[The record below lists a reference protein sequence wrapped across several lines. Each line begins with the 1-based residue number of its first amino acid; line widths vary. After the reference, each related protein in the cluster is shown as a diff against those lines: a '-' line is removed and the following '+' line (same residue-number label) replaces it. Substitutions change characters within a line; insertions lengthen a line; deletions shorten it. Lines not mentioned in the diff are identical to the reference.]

1 MAEIADFQTRMRRRP
16 SSESGIIRACLPP
29 FLANLSWGGVRTLSE
44 MHTPHTMNDFS
55 LGSISL
61 LIQSL
66 QKGDSRSATE
76 LFARYFPRL
85 LKLAQKVLAAR
96 TLPMEADDAVQDAFL
111 QFFGGIQLGN
121 YDQPLRRDDL
131 WRILS
136 MITVQKARKQLGRE
150 ATAKR
155 GGGRVRLESQVGG
168 TGSGAFRL
176 DSQLGSLSTAE
187 CDLIVTEM
195 FEQLG
200 DELREVAIL
209 RLAGYTNP
217 EIKVLLNSSLRSIE
231 RQVQIVRATWKE
243 YLDGH

>member
-1 MAEIADFQTRMRRRP
+1 MV
-16 SSESGIIRACLPP
+16 S
-29 FLANLSWGGVRTLSE
+29 TL
-44 MHTPHTMNDFS
+44 TMNDFS

-111 QFFGGIQLGN
+111 QFFGGIQVGN

-155 GGGRVRLESQVGG
+155 GGGRVRLESQIGG

-187 CDLIVTEM
+187 CDLIVAEM
-195 FEQLG
+195 FEQLD

-209 RLAGYTNP
+209 RMAGYTNP

-243 YLDGH
+243 YLDGT